1 MVDRKTIIIIALSI
15 VLIAMVCIFGYALL
29 FNQNH
34 FERVNI
40 SETCSLEVPVGKG
53 INGVYVNDTSI
64 YQVTNGE
71 GVNIMCYNS
80 KNNDLASSFGF
91 AVVKEMAVGSRFTE
105 DAVYQAT
112 INGSTVW
119 SIATGNDD
127 THDNILISTPDKD
140 LTLKIYESIK
150 YNNGSMN
157 VSKNNTSNTPT
168 VSKNTNNT
176 HIVGYDQD
184 GNPVYEG
191 QEPWVWVDSNG
202 MKHWSPEHQQA
213 SRDAQTGQGSMN
225 PSEEVQQPESGGSSD
240 GGQSQVSGGGSSSE
254 GSVVTTTAG

>member
-1 MVDRKTIIIIALSI
+1 MEDRKTIIIIALII
-15 VLIAMVCIFGYALL
+15 VLIAMVCILGYAVL

-34 FERVNI
+34 YERVNI

-80 KNNDLASSFGF
+80 KNNDLASAFAF

-127 THDNILISTPDKD
+127 THDNIIISTPDKD
-140 LTLKIYESIK
+140 LTLRIYESIQ
-150 YNNGSMN
+150 YNNNSS
-157 VSKNNTSNTPT
+157 VSKDNSSNTVI

-176 HIVGYDQD
+176 NIVGYDQD

-191 QEPWVWVDSNG
+191 NEPWVWVDSNG

-225 PSEEVQQPESGGSSD
+225 PSEGVQQSENSASFDGDSSQDSGG
-240 GGQSQVSGGGSSSE
+240 VE
-254 GSVVTTTAG
+254 SVVMA